1 MQWYFQPL
9 DHRDQADS
17 HAEDAAHGPDRM
29 PAAVLARHGARV
41 LQPDDAQDLYADS
54 DLPAPPP
61 TVYRARTLLV
71 PGDLM
76 HLREAINQ
84 ALAPV
89 GLRVV
94 APGLTGGPAAQDDG
108 ARSGG
113 AQSGGA
119 QGGQDQETAS
129 SLPQTVV
136 LAPVDGQAHPVAADA
151 SDALRALRSAA
162 RSGANDLDEEA
173 ISRISLE
180 HLLVGSALTGM
191 PASDGGGLTGD
202 PASDGGGLAGPSAAS
217 SYMFG
222 GDARMPVDVCLDA
235 PARRS
240 LEECAS
246 RLGRRPVV
254 AVLDTGVRD
263 HPWLDVFA
271 DASAPGGY
279 TTVPDGFVTVDMD
292 IQAAIYARGLTA
304 RAAGDRHRSL
314 LRYPWDG
321 PVSSDPLVGELDAFT
336 GHGHFIAGIV
346 RQVVP
351 DAQVLAIRI
360 MHSDGVAYEGDLMC
374 ALGMLADRVANAV
387 RGDMSQMVDVLSL
400 SLGYF
405 SETESD
411 AHFSSRLWKVLDE
424 LTGTGVA
431 VTAAAGNFATGR
443 RVYPAAFAA
452 LPVAAGHAPLISV
465 GALNPNGTKALFSD
479 EGSWVRAWATGA
491 GLVSTYPQVNG
502 SRNAPVGVPGG
513 RSALDP
519 DDFRSGFAIWAGTSF
534 STPVIAAQI
543 ARELVAGAAVDRQ
556 LRLDSL
562 SADAA
567 VSRVNRALKHL
578 GWQG

>member
-17 HAEDAAHGPDRM
+17 NAEDAAHGPDRM

-41 LQPDDAQDLYADS
+41 LQSDDAQDLYGDS

-76 HLREAINQ
+76 HLREAINH

-94 APGLTGGPAAQDDG
+94 APGLTGGPA
-108 ARSGG
+108 
-113 AQSGGA
+113 

-129 SLPQTVV
+129 SLPQTLV
-136 LAPVDGQAHPVAADA
+136 LAPVDGQDHPVAADA

-360 MHSDGVAYEGDLMC
+360 MHSDGAAYEGDLMC

-431 VTAAAGNFATGR
+431 
-443 RVYPAAFAA
+443 
-452 LPVAAGHAPLISV
+452 
-465 GALNPNGTKALFSD
+465 
-479 EGSWVRAWATGA
+479 
-491 GLVSTYPQVNG
+491 
-502 SRNAPVGVPGG
+502 
-513 RSALDP
+513 
-519 DDFRSGFAIWAGTSF
+519 
-534 STPVIAAQI
+534 
-543 ARELVAGAAVDRQ
+543 
-556 LRLDSL
+556 
-562 SADAA
+562 
-567 VSRVNRALKHL
+567 
-578 GWQG
+578 

>member
-1 MQWYFQPL
+1 
-9 DHRDQADS
+9 
-17 HAEDAAHGPDRM
+17 
-29 PAAVLARHGARV
+29 
-41 LQPDDAQDLYADS
+41 
-54 DLPAPPP
+54 
-61 TVYRARTLLV
+61 
-71 PGDLM
+71 
-76 HLREAINQ
+76 
-84 ALAPV
+84 
-89 GLRVV
+89 
-94 APGLTGGPAAQDDG
+94 
-108 ARSGG
+108 
-113 AQSGGA
+113 
-119 QGGQDQETAS
+119 
-129 SLPQTVV
+129 
-136 LAPVDGQAHPVAADA
+136 
-151 SDALRALRSAA
+151 
-162 RSGANDLDEEA
+162 
-173 ISRISLE
+173 
-180 HLLVGSALTGM
+180 
-191 PASDGGGLTGD
+191 
-202 PASDGGGLAGPSAAS
+202 
-217 SYMFG
+217 MFG

-235 PARRS
+235 PVRRS

-271 DASAPGGY
+271 DASTPGGY
-279 TTVPDGFVTVDMD
+279 VTVPDGFVAVDMD
-292 IQAAIYARGLTA
+292 IQDAIYARGLTA

-314 LRYPWDG
+314 IRYPWDAS
-321 PVSSDPLVGELDAFT
+321 VSSNPLVGELDAFT

-374 ALGMLADRVANAV
+374 ALGMLADRVANAL

-411 AHFSSRLWKVLDE
+411 AHFSSRLWKVLDD
-424 LTGTGVA
+424 LTGMGVA

-443 RVYPAAFAA
+443 KVFPAAFAA
-452 LPVAAGHAPLISV
+452 RPVAAGHAPLISV
-465 GALNPNGTKALFSD
+465 GALNPNGTRALFSD

-502 SRNAPVGVPGG
+502 SRSAPVSVPDG

-543 ARELVAGAAVDRQ
+543 ARELAAGAAVDRQ
-556 LRLDSL
+556 LRLDGL

-567 VSRVNRALKHL
+567 VGRVMRALKHL